1 MELLIYNLEVAVC
14 LAVLYVLYFVF
25 FRSTTFHQLNRA
37 VVLLSLLTAFVFPM
51 IEFNS
56 DLDISN
62 EFRILELQE
71 EVTSL
76 ETKLIEVQANT
87 DKLEKKKETSFFW
100 AEYFLYGMMA
110 FWLLKYTYSNI
121 KIVNIIRQA
130 NLISHNGNSLYLSN
144 KDLSP
149 FTYFN
154 KIVMPRS
161 VFESEN
167 RESVISHELIH
178 AKQWHNPDLHLI
190 NILKAF
196 QFFNPFIYLF
206 EKELKATHEY
216 IADSA
221 AVRYS
226 NNKSDYMQS
235 LLSISLGANVAGI
248 ADSFNGIKLIR
259 RLKMLNKEKSGST
272 AKLKYLALLPVL
284 AALFFVF
291 ACTEQDTFK
300 KKENTSIVDVDTYPK
315 ASLNLHEEITNR
327 LNLSEDWA
335 NGTKSAKFSV
345 KFTIDK
351 EGKMGEPYISGAKF
365 AQSRRWSKKSI
376 DKEIERQIIAAVKD
390 INPTFNPAMKDGKP
404 VEYPYGIMLLLGS
417 KSKWYTYNAAG
428 KVSVKLADRDY
439 TVGYINP
446 SEQAENKDEM
456 GLPLLSHAQC
466 YKLPK
471 LMEYPDAARKA
482 KAIGYVELTFKVNKE
497 GNATNIRV
505 IKGMGY
511 GCDEAAVTALSKLGG
526 FRPNQTFDGQEQL
539 NLTLKYR
546 YGSYSTY
553 KP

>member
-1 MELLIYNLEVAVC
+1 
-14 LAVLYVLYFVF
+14 
-25 FRSTTFHQLNRA
+25 
-37 VVLLSLLTAFVFPM
+37 
-51 IEFNS
+51 
-56 DLDISN
+56 
-62 EFRILELQE
+62 
-71 EVTSL
+71 
-76 ETKLIEVQANT
+76 
-87 DKLEKKKETSFFW
+87 
-100 AEYFLYGMMA
+100 
-110 FWLLKYTYSNI
+110 
-121 KIVNIIRQA
+121 
-130 NLISHNGNSLYLSN
+130 
-144 KDLSP
+144 
-149 FTYFN
+149 
-154 KIVMPRS
+154 
-161 VFESEN
+161 
-167 RESVISHELIH
+167 
-178 AKQWHNPDLHLI
+178 
-190 NILKAF
+190 
-196 QFFNPFIYLF
+196 
-206 EKELKATHEY
+206 
-216 IADSA
+216 
-221 AVRYS
+221 
-226 NNKSDYMQS
+226 MQS

-439 TVGYINP
+439 VITYDNR
-446 SEQAENKDEM
+446 SEEAASDEM
-456 GLPLLSHAQC
+456 GLPVLSNAQC
-466 YKLPK
+466 HKLPK
-471 LMEYPDAARKA
+471 IMAYPDEARAVKA
-482 KAIGYVELTFKVNKE
+482 KGDIELTFSVDEK
-497 GNATNIRV
+497 GNARDIKIV
-505 IKGMGY
+505 KGMGY

-526 FRPNQTFDGQEQL
+526 FRPNQTFNGNNRL
-539 NLTLKYR
+539 PLVL
-546 YGSYSTY
+546 SYKHVSDFSFM
-553 KP
+553 KQN